1 MKSEKYSQ
9 QNKSGLLKP
18 LGHVK
23 HDRMLSSSNHRAF
36 ELYRLHKAHE
46 V

>member
-9 QNKSGLLKP
+9 QMRVVKP
-18 LGHVK
+18 LRHAK
-23 HDRMLSSSNHRAF
+23 HARMLSSSNHRAF